1 MIGFVVSGVRG
12 TQNVSERIA
21 VSHSPAVTQ
30 SAARNSGRY
39 ARLSLNMTATVP
51 ETVSGT
57 IAPPRTIGADLMV
70 PKDQVEAKKAEAETL
85 PSVSL
90 SEVDL
95 QWVHV
100 LSEGWAAP
108 LKGFMREDEYVQTL
122 HFNAIRQA
130 DGSFSNQSVPIV
142 LDVSD
147 EKKKELEGCSA
158 FALRDESGKAIAILR
173 NPEFYVHNKEERCA
187 RMFGLVDARHP
198 YAEIIYNGGEWLVGG
213 DIEVLE
219 RVRYNDGLDEYRL
232 TPQELEAEYVKRGAD
247 AVFFFQLRNPIHN
260 GHALLMTS
268 TREELMKRGFKNPVL
283 VVHQIGGK
291 VKGDDVPLRE
301 RMMQNQAV
309 ITEGVLDPK
318 STILGIFP
326 SPMLYAGPTEVQ
338 WHAKA
343 RLNAGC
349 QFYIVGRDPAGMKH
363 PATDEDMYDPWH
375 GKKALTFAPGLE
387 NLEILPF
394 RVAAYDKKAQGMA
407 FFDPSRAEDFL
418 FISGTKMRKYAASG
432 ETPPNGFMAPSAWKI
447 LVDYYASKQ

>member
-1 MIGFVVSGVRG
+1 MMATAAPAAPAPSTEVAANELFVA
-12 TQNVSERIA
+12 QSER
-21 VSHSPAVTQ
+21 
-30 SAARNSGRY
+30 
-39 ARLSLNMTATVP
+39 
-51 ETVSGT
+51 
-57 IAPPRTIGADLMV
+57 D
-70 PKDQVEAKKAEAETL
+70 AKRAEAEKL
-85 PSVSL
+85 PSVQL

-108 LKGFMREDEYVQTL
+108 LKGFMREDEYLQTL
-122 HFNAIRQA
+122 HFNCIRQQ
-130 DGSFSNQSVPIV
+130 DGSLVNQSVPIV
-142 LDVSD
+142 LDVTA
-147 EKKKELEGCSA
+147 EKKKELEGSNA
-158 FALRDESGKAIAILR
+158 IALRDENGKAVAILR

-187 RMFGLVDARHP
+187 RMFGMTDARHP
-198 YAEIIYNGGEWLVGG
+198 YAELIYNGGEFLMGG
-213 DIEVLE
+213 DIEVLD
-219 RVRYNDGLDEYRL
+219 RITYDDGLDQYRQTPAELAEEYK
-232 TPQELEAEYVKRGAD
+232 KRGAD

-291 VKGDDVPLRE
+291 VKGDDVPLKE
-301 RMMQNQAV
+301 RMLQNQAV
-309 ITEGVLDPK
+309 LEEGVLDK
-318 STILGIFP
+318 ESTILGIFP

-343 RLNAGC
+343 RMNAGC

-387 NLEILPF
+387 KLEILPF
-394 RVAAYDKKAQGMA
+394 RVAAYDQTVGKMA

-432 ETPPNGFMAPSAWKI
+432 EEPPNGFMAPSAWKV
-447 LVDYYASKQ
+447 LVDYYASKK